1 MDETEKSKQHL
12 TEERE
17 NSKWE
22 TEDKEWIIKSK
33 DKMITTLKETFD
45 SFKALKD
52 FKEKQSSVQKW
63 GESTVSRFAT
73 RFHRHSDKVSSLG

>member
-17 NSKWE
+17 NFKQE

-33 DKMITTLKETFD
+33 DEMIITLKETFD
-45 SFKALKD
+45 SVEALKD
-52 FKEKQSSVQKW
+52 FKQKQSSVQKL
-63 GESTVSRFAT
+63 GESTPVFC
-73 RFHRHSDKVSSLG
+73 V